1 MTRPEIE
8 LPDDVETLK
17 AMVLAMAEKTA
28 RVEALEKQV
37 DDLEARN
44 ADADE
49 RIERLTQILKAFDRA
64 RFGRRSEKLAAASVD
79 DEQHAFVFEEIE
91 TGIAAIRAK
100 VTSGINKDGKR
111 PPRPRKGFAPHLERI
126 EVVIEPEDLPEHVG
140 KTKILIGED
149 ISERLDVVAAKFR
162 VIVTRRP
169 KYAFKN
175 EDGVIQAAAPTHI
188 IEAGIPTEALLA
200 QIAVS
205 KYADGLPLYRQE
217 AIYARDKVELD
228 RRLMAQWMGKLGFE
242 LDILADYILNEIKK
256 AERIFADETT
266 LPTLAPGSGSAKTAW
281 LWAYARDDRPF
292 GGSGPPMVAYRFED
306 SRATDCVARHLSG
319 YRGILQVDG
328 YGAYSKL
335 VRKDGGNDGVTL
347 AGCWAHSRRKFY
359 ELHVAKSSKV
369 ATETVERMAELW
381 KIEDTV
387 RGQSPEARVAAR
399 QERAAAIV
407 HDLFALWQTTLP
419 RVSAKSKLAEALRYS
434 IKRRDVFERF
444 LTDGRVEIDSNI
456 VERAIRPQAITR
468 KNSLFAGSDGGGR
481 TWATIATLLQT
492 AKMNSVDPQA
502 WLTQTLERLTN
513 GWPSSEIHTLM
524 PWSYR
529 A

>member
-8 LPDDVETLK
+8 LPDDVEALK
-17 AMVLAMAEKTA
+17 AMVLAMAEKAA

-64 RFGRRSEKLAAASVD
+64 RFGRRSEKLASPVD

-91 TGIAAIRAK
+91 TGIAAIKAQ
-100 VTSGINKDGKR
+100 VTKGRGNADGKR
-111 PPRPRKGFAPHLERI
+111 APRPRKGFAPHLERVEI
-126 EVVIEPEDLPEHVG
+126 VIEPEELPEHAG
-140 KTKILIGED
+140 KQKILIGED
-149 ISERLDVVAAKFR
+149 VSERLDVVAARFR

-169 KYAFKN
+169 KYAFRN
-175 EDGVIQAAAPTHI
+175 EDGVIQAAAPAHI
-188 IEAGIPTEALLA
+188 IEGGIPTEALLA

-228 RRLMAQWMGKLGFE
+228 RKLMAQWMGKLGFE

-281 LWAYARDDRPF
+281 LWAYARDDRTF
-292 GGSGPPMVAYRFED
+292 GGSGPPLVAYRFED
-306 SRATDCVARHLSG
+306 SRATECVARHLSG

-335 VRKDGGNDGVTL
+335 VRKD
-347 AGCWAHSRRKFY
+347 
-359 ELHVAKSSKV
+359 
-369 ATETVERMAELW
+369 
-381 KIEDTV
+381 
-387 RGQSPEARVAAR
+387 
-399 QERAAAIV
+399 
-407 HDLFALWQTTLP
+407 
-419 RVSAKSKLAEALRYS
+419 
-434 IKRRDVFERF
+434 
-444 LTDGRVEIDSNI
+444 
-456 VERAIRPQAITR
+456 
-468 KNSLFAGSDGGGR
+468 
-481 TWATIATLLQT
+481 
-492 AKMNSVDPQA
+492 
-502 WLTQTLERLTN
+502 
-513 GWPSSEIHTLM
+513 
-524 PWSYR
+524 
-529 A
+529 

>member
-1 MTRPEIE
+1 
-8 LPDDVETLK
+8 
-17 AMVLAMAEKTA
+17 
-28 RVEALEKQV
+28 
-37 DDLEARN
+37 
-44 ADADE
+44 
-49 RIERLTQILKAFDRA
+49 
-64 RFGRRSEKLAAASVD
+64 
-79 DEQHAFVFEEIE
+79 
-91 TGIAAIRAK
+91 
-100 VTSGINKDGKR
+100 
-111 PPRPRKGFAPHLERI
+111 
-126 EVVIEPEDLPEHVG
+126 
-140 KTKILIGED
+140 
-149 ISERLDVVAAKFR
+149 
-162 VIVTRRP
+162 
-169 KYAFKN
+169 
-175 EDGVIQAAAPTHI
+175 
-188 IEAGIPTEALLA
+188 
-200 QIAVS
+200 
-205 KYADGLPLYRQE
+205 
-217 AIYARDKVELD
+217 
-228 RRLMAQWMGKLGFE
+228 
-242 LDILADYILNEIKK
+242 
-256 AERIFADETT
+256 
-266 LPTLAPGSGSAKTAW
+266 
-281 LWAYARDDRPF
+281 
-292 GGSGPPMVAYRFED
+292 MVAYRFED

-381 KIEDTV
+381 EIEDTV

-399 QERAAAIV
+399 QERAAEIV
-407 HDLFALWQTTLP
+407 RDLFALWQTALP
-419 RVSAKSKLAEALRYS
+419 RVSTKSKLAEALRYS

-444 LTDGRVEIDSNI
+444 LTDGRVEINSNI

-502 WLTQTLERLTN
+502 WLTQTLERLAN